1 MSLSFFPCV
10 NYLSSSLYFL
20 HTLVCMA
27 VPVTASNSLTSL
39 SGWSVHHFQYPVVL
53 AIVNAASC
61 YFRHRLYWGVG
72 VGGWWRGGYWAGIAL
87 IPQRKFA
94 HHPLI
99 CFLSQSSFSFPSST
113 QDWWD
118 QSAQTSSLHPEKS
131 ISFFSVRTAQ
141 NQICTSYACGW
152 GEMLSQ
158 VCLCCLF
165 FSKGFY
171 SCRWTESSSR
181 RRKVVLIS
189 VSFLW

>member
-1 MSLSFFPCV
+1 
-10 NYLSSSLYFL
+10 
-20 HTLVCMA
+20 MA
-27 VPVTASNSLTSL
+27 VPVTVSNSLTSL

-72 VGGWWRGGYWAGIAL
+72 VGGGGGWGGYWAGIAL

-113 QDWWD
+113 PQDWWD

-141 NQICTSYACGW
+141 NQICISYACGW
-152 GEMLSQ
+152 GGEMLSQ

-165 FSKGFY
+165 FSRGFY
-171 SCRWTESSSR
+171 SCRWTESSSQ

-189 VSFLW
+189 VFFLW